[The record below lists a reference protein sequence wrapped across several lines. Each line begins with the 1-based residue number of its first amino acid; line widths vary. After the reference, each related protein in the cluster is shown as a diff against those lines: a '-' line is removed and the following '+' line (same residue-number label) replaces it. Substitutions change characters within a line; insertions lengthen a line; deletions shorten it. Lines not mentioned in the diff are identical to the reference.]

1 MGNKTSV
8 DKTPSP
14 IDNIITYPITNLP
27 NVNFSEDKDNFYQHI
42 SLWSFSEVT
51 PASPQHHQQHQQ
63 QPKQQEVPNQTE
75 IQKQIISNAIDLTD
89 IQKSHFLLSGSEVYI
104 ILLIFKKEKEHII
117 EQSPFPTGLWG
128 IIESSSN
135 MTPRGLLY
143 AFPASNDSQNLESF
157 LLSKRDFTDSEFK
170 YMLFI
175 WNGKS
180 SSALLRSYTL
190 MKAFDLDKAL
200 SSPKLV
206 PFIYYG
212 YHIGTDVIN
221 KSDSVILN
229 DIINNTIENS
239 EDSRP
244 SSEKISNYH
253 ETVYLLK
260 WLYPIQDGNNS
271 NSSSNNNSKKNE
283 KRIKK
288 EKICFKGFN
297 NNFLKTTNK
306 KSFYNNFKPVELNH
320 SDRDKNIITAA
331 KPHIPNIQLNS
342 ILNQTSS
349 LSGCNNNNNNNNKG
363 NTIMPPKLNLSLYL
377 RNNNNNNGGGSSN
390 SNNISNS
397 NSNSNS
403 NNPSKNNSNTNRNVN
418 EDIEDDDLSINDDDV
433 DNIALCDIHNNNRS
447 NMHPP
452 QLNVSQLKIPKL
464 MVSMQHNL
472 LNDELISQRSKKKAE
487 EEDSLNEIPES
498 TIIQTSD
505 KILSQIE
512 NEESYINSLNED
524 YNLKDADRK
533 KIISDYYS
541 KHLSEIIPGFLYLSS
556 YNAAKNKE
564 LLEKN
569 GITHIITCA
578 ADFCENVY
586 EDDPKYNYIAFYL
599 KDHVMENI
607 ECIFYEC
614 INYIEKVRESKGRVL
629 VHCIQGIS
637 RSVSVIISYLIFK
650 NKYTYDK
657 AFNYVQSRRTIASPN
672 FGFAIQLQNFYLR
685 LFESPENYRYNPKI
699 YAVSAFQAEQL
710 SKIVCRIMN
719 EKFFENK
726 ENGQT
731 RMFDT
736 RGVFLVVSPSVV
748 YIWHGRKISP
758 AMKDIYVET
767 ARNYVNVLQQHE
779 NAPKKVVDVH
789 EGEETEEFV
798 KCVLVTKEKVDKY
811 RKTLGNEFVEWN
823 NWYKEAPVKK
833 EEEKKMMMNNSAY
846 QCSTGDDVKKA
857 FYLFPNLNA
866 EYVLD
871 FDDLNDGVF
880 LLGCV
885 AIGKKRVVYKWKGS
899 SVEITEEEINEY
911 MNKVIKTFYEKVD
924 KDMNCGNNKSE
935 IEIIEEVPMEESDEF
950 LSLL

>member
-27 NVNFSEDKDNFYQHI
+27 NVNLSEDKDNFYQHI
-42 SLWSFSEVT
+42 SLWSFSE
-51 PASPQHHQQHQQ
+51 ASQQL
-63 QPKQQEVPNQTE
+63 PKTADVNQTE
-75 IQKQIISNAIDLTD
+75 MQKQIISNAIDLTD

-143 AFPASNDSQNLESF
+143 AFPANNDSQNLESF

-212 YHIGTDVIN
+212 YHIGQDVIN
-221 KSDSVILN
+221 KSDSIILN

-271 NSSSNNNSKKNE
+271 NSSSNNNNKKNE
-283 KRIKK
+283 KRVKK

-306 KSFYNNFKPVELNH
+306 KSFYNNFKPIELNH
-320 SDRDKNIITAA
+320 SDRDKNIITSS

-349 LSGCNNNNNNNNKG
+349 LSGCSNNNKA

-377 RNNNNNNGGGSSN
+377 KNNNNN
-390 SNNISNS
+390 NNISNS
-397 NSNSNS
+397 NSNSNNSNPNSNS

-433 DNIALCDIHNNNRS
+433 DNIALCDIHNNQNMNRS

-472 LNDELISQRSKKKAE
+472 LNDKLISQRSKKKAE

-541 KHLSEIIPGFLYLSS
+541 KHLSEIIPNFLYLSS

-569 GITHIITCA
+569 GITHIINCA

-614 INYIEKVRESKGRVL
+614 IHYIEKVRETKGRVL

-699 YAVSAFQAEQL
+699 YAVSAFQQEQL

-736 RGVFLVVSPSVV
+736 RGVFLIVAPCVV

-767 ARNYVNVLQQHE
+767 ARSYVSVLQQYE
-779 NAPKKVVDVH
+779 NSPKKVVDVY
-789 EGEETEEFV
+789 EGEESEEFV
-798 KCVLVTKEKVDKY
+798 KCVLNTKDKVDKY
-811 RKTLGNEFVEWN
+811 KKTLGSEFVEWN

-833 EEEKKMMMNNSAY
+833 EEEKKMMMSSSY
-846 QCSTGDDVKKA
+846 QSSQVDDVKKA
-857 FYLFPNLNA
+857 FFLFPNLNA

-885 AIGKKRVVYKWKGS
+885 AIGRKRVVYKWKGN
-899 SVEITEEEINEY
+899 SVEISEEEINEY
-911 MNKVIKTFYEKVD
+911 MNKVIKTFFDKVD
-924 KDMNCGNNKSE
+924 KEMNCGNNKNE